1 MTKMPRNKIK
11 QDCHFTTFFSSL
23 SIVSIFVYVENIYDV
38 GNPAPGLG
46 QTKPCGLARPV
57 N

>member
-1 MTKMPRNKIK
+1 
-11 QDCHFTTFFSSL
+11 
-23 SIVSIFVYVENIYDV
+23 VENIYDV